1 MGEED
6 VPQRSENRFNFK
18 PQQRASVGDV
28 GLRIL
33 IEISQG
39 KSNFNIVVKKPTL
52 KLKTKPTFPRNRI
65 HTHHPSF
72 SHESNSFLKSC
83 FLCTKELSLDK
94 DVYMYK
100 GDQGFCSVECRD
112 RQIYL
117 DEIKEMEESTKKM
130 GRTGLALVKGVN
142 LLRYCWWLIQM
153 MFSVQGASKN
163 TCGVLAVLCGRTFEE
178 KQKQDAADARRYPFP
193 EIVSSGRLEV
203 QTLNNPSRQEF
214 RRVVDSCQPNFV
226 YLQGEQLPHDE
237 VGSLVWAGAHLST
250 AEAVAGLFGSVLP
263 TTVYLELPNGEKLA
277 EALHSKGIPYVIY
290 WKNTFSC
297 YAACHFRHAL
307 FSVVQSSSSHTWDAF
322 QLAHA
327 SFRLYCIRN
336 NLVLPANSQ
345 KSNDNLGPHLLGEP
359 PKINVT
365 PPELAAGDDEEG
377 SPDAAAVNIYDDDV
391 SMKFL
396 VCGVACSLD
405 AFLLGSLEDGLNALL
420 SIEMRGSKLH
430 NRVSALPP
438 PLQAGTFSR
447 GVVTMRCDFSTCSS
461 AHISLLVSGSAQT
474 CFDDQLLENH
484 IKSEVIEKS
493 QLIHALPNSEENR
506 QPLSEPRRSASVACG
521 ASVFEVCMKVPAWA
535 SQVLR
540 QLAPDVSYRSLAA
553 LGIASIQGL
562 AVASFEKDDAERL
575 LFFCKKQGKDPNLN
589 SSYFSTL
596 PSWLRPPAPSRKRS
610 ELCQETSQ
618 GSPNGLVVGNFKRED
633 KGLTNGV
640 ISIPLV
646 PVRRQL
652 KVAAMRPIPHI
663 RHQKMLPF
671 SATIEVDG
679 HDRGQ
684 VKASVSVAP
693 SKHSLMGSN
702 PISHRKSNSNSF
714 QAKQIISL
722 NPLPLKKHGCD
733 RSPIHICSEEEF
745 LKDVMQFLIL
755 RGHTRLIPQGGLAEF
770 PDAILNAKRLDL
782 FNLYREG
789 VGNTLKRHYETYLLE
804 YELAHDDVDGEC
816 CLLCHSCCLLTT
828 GSQTFYSSAAGDW
841 VNCGICGEWAHFG
854 CDRRQ
859 GLGAFKDYAK
869 TDGLEYICP
878 QCSISNFKKKLQKT
892 SNGYS

>member
-1 MGEED
+1 MC
-6 VPQRSENRFNFK
+6 
-18 PQQRASVGDV
+18 
-28 GLRIL
+28 
-33 IEISQG
+33 
-39 KSNFNIVVKKPTL
+39 
-52 KLKTKPTFPRNRI
+52 
-65 HTHHPSF
+65 HT
-72 SHESNSFLKSC
+72 
-83 FLCTKELSLDK
+83 
-94 DVYMYK
+94 
-100 GDQGFCSVECRD
+100 
-112 RQIYL
+112 
-117 DEIKEMEESTKKM
+117 
-130 GRTGLALVKGVN
+130 
-142 LLRYCWWLIQM
+142 
-153 MFSVQGASKN
+153 QGASEH
-163 TCGVLAVLCGRTFEE
+163 TCGLLAVVCRRTSEN
-178 KQKQDAADARRYPFP
+178 KQKQDVPEDRRRYPFP

-203 QTLNNPSRQEF
+203 QTLNNPSIEEF
-214 RRVVDSCQPNFV
+214 RRVLDSFQPNFV
-226 YLQGEQLPHDE
+226 YLQGEQLPNDE
-237 VGSLVWAGAHLST
+237 VGSLVWGGVDLST
-250 AEAVAGLFGSVLP
+250 AEAISGLFGTTLP
-263 TTVYLELPNGEKLA
+263 TTVYLEVSNGEKLA
-277 EALHSKGIPYVIY
+277 EVLHSKGIPYVIY
-290 WKNTFSC
+290 WKNAFSC
-297 YAACHFRHAL
+297 YAACHFRHAI

-327 SFRLYCIRN
+327 SFRLYCVQN

-345 KSNDNLGPHLLGEP
+345 KVNGKLGPRLLGDP
-359 PKINVT
+359 PKINIA
-365 PPELAAGDDEEG
+365 PPEIGAGDDEE
-377 SPDAAAVNIYDDDV
+377 SSSDTLPAIKIYDDDV
-391 SMKFL
+391 NMRFL
-396 VCGVACSLD
+396 VCGVTCTLD
-405 AFLLGSLEDGLNALL
+405 ACLLGSLEDGLNALL

-447 GVVTMRCDFSTCSS
+447 GVVTMRCDLSTCSS

-493 QLIHALPNSEENR
+493 QLVHALPNSEENKP
-506 QPLSEPRRSASVACG
+506 PLSEPRRSASIACG
-521 ASVFEVCMKVPAWA
+521 ATVFEVCMKVPTWA

-540 QLAPDVSYRSLAA
+540 QLAPDVSYRSLVA

-575 LFFCKKQGKDPNLN
+575 LFFCTKQGKDIHLKN
-589 SSYFSTL
+589 SNFSSP

-610 ELCQETSQ
+610 EPCQETSP
-618 GSPNGLVVGNFKRED
+618 GSHNGLVSGNQDAIKKEDQED
-633 KGLTNGV
+633 KETQLTNGATT
-640 ISIPLV
+640 PLV
-646 PVRRQL
+646 PVRQKL
-652 KVAAMRPIPHI
+652 KVASMRPIPHI

-671 SATIEVDG
+671 AGISEADVHDG
-679 HDRGQ
+679 GQ
-684 VKASVSVAP
+684 VKANLSVVP
-693 SKHSLMGSN
+693 STKHSVVGSN
-702 PISHRKSNSNSF
+702 PVTHRKSFSSSF

-722 NPLPLKKHGCD
+722 NPLPLKKHGCG
-733 RSPIHICSEEEF
+733 RSPIHVCSEEEF

-782 FNLYREG
+782 FNLYREVVSRGGFHVGNGINWKGQVFSKMRNHTVTNRMTG

-816 CLLCHSCCLLTT
+816 CLLCH
-828 GSQTFYSSAAGDW
+828 SSAAGDW

-878 QCSISNFKKKLQKT
+878 QCSVSNFKKKLQKT